1 MNYGE
6 FLAKALG
13 GILISYKEHGSY
25 QGDYVA
31 VIEKDHDWHIYRG
44 SYGSC
49 SGCDWL
55 DGTRIYSAEDYERL
69 ENASNCEAAD
79 KLELTFDLLQAVK
92 DEYLKENEP
101 FLVIPKSQM
110 PETLED
116 LKALLPANTRT
127 ITDDNYNDLDLDAVV
142 FEQMKNFRLNNLE
155 YLEKKIEGKESY
167 GD

>member
-6 FLAKALG
+6 FLAEALG
-13 GILISYKEHGSY
+13 GILISYKEHGSS

-31 VIEKDHDWHIYRG
+31 IIEKDHDWHIYKG

-49 SGCDWL
+49 TGCDWL
-55 DGTRIYSAEDYERL
+55 KGTRIYSEEDYKKYDQDTYDREAL
-69 ENASNCEAAD
+69 EKCEI
-79 KLELTFDLLQAVK
+79 LQSVK

-101 FLVIPKSQM
+101 FLIIPKSQM

-127 ITDDNYNDLDLDAVV
+127 IADENYNDLDLDAVI

-167 GD
+167 GE